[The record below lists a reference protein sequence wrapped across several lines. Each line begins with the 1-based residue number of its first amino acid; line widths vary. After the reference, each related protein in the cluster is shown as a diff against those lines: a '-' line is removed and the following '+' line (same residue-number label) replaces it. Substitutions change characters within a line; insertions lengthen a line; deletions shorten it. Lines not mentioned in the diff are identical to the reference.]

1 MSDEQRFS
9 RITVSSPDDDEIVI
23 RAGAPRGLADE
34 ADRPAEAAFERAGSA
49 AAPAAEP
56 VAAAEAAPT
65 TPDSSDDEPVAP
77 SRRKDD
83 AYHETTLEDLE
94 GGKAPLVQK
103 IVIVAAV
110 VLIACFIVYQVAF
123 A

>member
-9 RITVSSPDDDEIVI
+9 RITVSSPDGDEIVI
-23 RAGAPRGLADE
+23 RAGAPRASADE
-34 ADRPAEAAFERAGSA
+34 AARPAEAASERAESA

-65 TPDSSDDEPVAP
+65 TPASSDDAAP

-83 AYHETTLEDLE
+83 GYRETTLEDLE

-110 VLIACFIVYQVAF
+110 LLIACFIVYQVVF